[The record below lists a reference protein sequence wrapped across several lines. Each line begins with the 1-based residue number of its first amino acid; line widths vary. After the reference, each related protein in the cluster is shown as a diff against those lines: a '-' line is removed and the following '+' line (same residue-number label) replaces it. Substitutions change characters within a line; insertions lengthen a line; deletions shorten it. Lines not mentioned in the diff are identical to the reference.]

1 MTPLTHRLSP
11 RSSLA
16 RTSSVRAADD
26 RGLRLGQGRPRRHHT
41 SRSTIYQRS
50 ETAPEGGETER
61 RNADHS
67 LGDDP
72 GTHLGAPLGTV
83 AEDDRHLADCAAGAQ
98 GAVDRLDLEGVAQRG
113 DALEPD
119 RLQYAPPVALESA
132 RRVANAETEHRLRV
146 QTPAPADG
154 AADEPPVAHRA
165 TRRVAGAEG
174 DVRLVRRGD
183 QAGNVAGVVREVGVH
198 GQNELGSLGESPTE
212 AGHVGRPQP
221 RLGRPVEDV
230 HMGKLGREPV
240 CDLTR
245 AVRGSVVDHEHAR
258 LEPVCDEYV
267 SEGVYEP
274 LQVLALVV
282 RGQADDQVH
291 RRIIAGVPPELPRN
305 ADLAE
310 RFELLANLLEL
321 DGADAF
327 RLAAYRR
334 AAARMRE
341 SAVPVAQ
348 LALDHKATRLSGIGS
363 TIENKIVELVETGDL
378 AALAKLRERLPAGL
392 VEVMHV
398 PGLGPKTARKLWSEL
413 GIQSLEDLRAAA
425 EAQRL
430 RVLPGLGA
438 KTEEKVL
445 KALATPKANVATGRT
460 LLGRVLPAVRQ
471 AVEEVDASGLA
482 ERVSEAGSV
491 RRRCETV
498 RDLDLIATAVDPAGL
513 TTFFAERPWVAEV
526 VARGSTKATV
536 VSQQGFR
543 FDLRVVP
550 PESFGNLLQH
560 FTGSKAHNVALRE
573 DAVRRGL
580 SVSEYGVLDVEHGE
594 TFTAV
599 AEEELYERLGYAWI
613 PPELRENRGELEAA
627 RDGGL
632 PRLVE
637 LADLKGDLHMHTDW
651 SDGRAP
657 LEEMVQAARE
667 VGHRYV
673 AICDHARRLR
683 EGRLERQADA
693 IAAMNESLSGIRIL
707 SGVEVDIRA
716 DGSLD
721 FADEALAERDWVMA
735 SIHGGFDSPSDRLTS
750 RLLAAMDN
758 PHVDCIGHPTGR
770 KLNRRAPYEVDWERV
785 LEHAVETGTFLE
797 INAQP
802 DRLDL
807 SDTHARAAAEAGV
820 RIVIS
825 TDAHR
830 VHELANLELGVAQA
844 RRGWITPD
852 QVVNARSWR
861 EVRKLMKRGR

>member
-1 MTPLTHRLSP
+1 
-11 RSSLA
+11 
-16 RTSSVRAADD
+16 
-26 RGLRLGQGRPRRHHT
+26 
-41 SRSTIYQRS
+41 
-50 ETAPEGGETER
+50 
-61 RNADHS
+61 
-67 LGDDP
+67 
-72 GTHLGAPLGTV
+72 
-83 AEDDRHLADCAAGAQ
+83 
-98 GAVDRLDLEGVAQRG
+98 
-113 DALEPD
+113 
-119 RLQYAPPVALESA
+119 
-132 RRVANAETEHRLRV
+132 
-146 QTPAPADG
+146 
-154 AADEPPVAHRA
+154 
-165 TRRVAGAEG
+165 
-174 DVRLVRRGD
+174 
-183 QAGNVAGVVREVGVH
+183 VREVGVH
-198 GQNELGSLGESPTE
+198 SQDELGLLGESPSE
-212 AGHVGRPQP
+212 ARDVGGPEAVF
-221 RLGRPVEDV
+221 GRTVENV
-230 HMGKLGREPV
+230 YIGELGREPI
-240 CDLTR
+240 CDL
-245 AVRGSVVDHEHAR
+245 AGPVRRRVVDHEHAPAELVR
-258 LEPVCDEYV
+258 EEHV
-267 SEGVYEP
+267 SEGP
-274 LQVLALVV
+274 HDALQVLPLVV
-282 RGQADDQVH
+282 RGHADDQAH

-305 ADLAE
+305 TDLAE
-310 RFELLANLLEL
+310 RFDLLADLLEL

-334 AAARMRE
+334 AAARIRE

-378 AALAKLRERLPAGL
+378 AALAKLRDRLPAGL

-430 RVLPGLGA
+430 RGLPGLGP

-445 KALATPKANVATGRT
+445 KELAKPKANVATGRT

-471 AVEEVDASGLA
+471 AVEEVEGSGLA

-580 SVSEYGVLDVEHGE
+580 SVSEYGVLDVERGE

-599 AEEELYERLGYAWI
+599 AEEELYDRLGYAWI

-627 RDGGL
+627 RNGGL

-657 LEEMVQAARE
+657 LVEMAEAARE
-667 VGHRYV
+667 AGHRYV

-683 EGRLERQADA
+683 EGRLERQAEA
-693 IAAMNESLSGIRIL
+693 IAALNETVSGLRIL

-721 FADEALAERDWVMA
+721 LPDEALAERDWVMA
-735 SIHGGFDSPSDRLTS
+735 SIHGGFDAPSERLTG

-770 KLNRRAPYEVDWERV
+770 KLNRRAAYELDWERV

-807 SDTHARAAAEAGV
+807 SDNHARAAAEAGV

-830 VHELANLELGVAQA
+830 LHELANLELGVAQA

-852 QVVNARSWR
+852 QVVNARPWR
-861 EVRKLMKRGR
+861 EVQKLMKRNA